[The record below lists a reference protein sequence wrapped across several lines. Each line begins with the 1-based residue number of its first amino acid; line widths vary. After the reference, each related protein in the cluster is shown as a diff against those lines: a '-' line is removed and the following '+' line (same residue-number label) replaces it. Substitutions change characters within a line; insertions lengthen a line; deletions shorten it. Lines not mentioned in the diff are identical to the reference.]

1 MSIRAIFPRILA
13 QCCVIALVFCA
24 VLVRFQVAYAANEP
38 RLLEGIA
45 RLAIPTLLS
54 YVLEVRTSVGE
65 VKIDLDAGSLAV
77 NDLEI
82 GNPNDFGDKPAFHF
96 KQIRVEAD
104 IKSLYTET
112 PIIHQIEVSGGQAR
126 VMTNR
131 HGNNI
136 KRLIASANRMN
147 RPQDEN
153 RRQNEKQ
160 DPNAQTKWRIE
171 RAVMKDCVVDI
182 ITDLGLKETQHKVLD
197 PIDLDLKGSD
207 GAGLTADVALTKVLN
222 AILEKINLNSIMGI
236 PLPMDL
242 IKSR

>member
-1 MSIRAIFPRILA
+1 MPKRSKSLHVFTLSCVGTLVLCVLAVHFP
-13 QCCVIALVFCA
+13 
-24 VLVRFQVAYAANEP
+24 VAHAAKEP
-38 RLLEGIA
+38 RVLEGIA
-45 RLAIPTLLS
+45 RLAIPALLS
-54 YVLEVRTSVGE
+54 YVLEVRTTVGE
-65 VKIDLDAGSLAV
+65 VKIDLDAGSLTV

-82 GNPNDFGDKPAFHF
+82 GNPKSFDDKPAFHF
-96 KQIRVEAD
+96 KQIRVVAD

-112 PIIHQIEVSGGQAR
+112 PVIHQIEVSGGQAR

-131 HGNNI
+131 HGNNV
-136 KRLIASANRMN
+136 KRLIASANRLSG
-147 RPQDEN
+147 P
-153 RRQNEKQ
+153 QNEKK

-171 RAVMKDCVVDI
+171 RAVMKECVVDI

-222 AILEKINLNSIMGI
+222 AILEKLDFNSIMGI

-242 IKSR
+242 LKPR